1 MSITEGFQFPEI
13 PFGEVVFKIGAVVPL
28 QSDSDV
34 AKFGTMEAFTVT
46 TKVAVEAHCPGFG
59 VKT

>member
-13 PFGEVVFKIGAVVPL
+13 PFGEVVFNVGAALPL
-28 QSDSDV
+28 QIVSV
-34 AKFGTMEAFTVT
+34 VIKFGTIEAFTVT
-46 TKVAVEAHCPGFG
+46 TNVAVEAHCPGFG